1 MGRREPSVSEIALE
15 IEQRLA
21 SEYHRGMGR
30 ESDHHLREIARL
42 QKLVNIEQQP
52 VNIENN
58 WVNSQVQQ
66 VGVPGDK
73 LRPLGVVPAASIAED
88 HRVQQQ
94 KLMQL
99 FQTGS
104 LALIACEIVP
114 QMSQTRMS
122 QTVCDICL

>member
-88 HRVQQQ
+88 HRVQQ
-94 KLMQL
+94 
-99 FQTGS
+99 
-104 LALIACEIVP
+104 
-114 QMSQTRMS
+114 
-122 QTVCDICL
+122 